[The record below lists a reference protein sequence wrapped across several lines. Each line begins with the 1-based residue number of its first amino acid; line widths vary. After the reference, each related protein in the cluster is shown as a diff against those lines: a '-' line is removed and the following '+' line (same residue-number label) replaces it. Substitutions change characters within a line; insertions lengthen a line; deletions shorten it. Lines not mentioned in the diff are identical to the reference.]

1 MIIEIITIAIIFIV
15 VLAILKKL
23 MYIGFKVFGIAL
35 AILIIMALTGF
46 IL

>member
-1 MIIEIITIAIIFIV
+1 MIIEIIAIAIIFIV

-23 MYIGFKVFGIAL
+23 MCIGFKVFGIAL